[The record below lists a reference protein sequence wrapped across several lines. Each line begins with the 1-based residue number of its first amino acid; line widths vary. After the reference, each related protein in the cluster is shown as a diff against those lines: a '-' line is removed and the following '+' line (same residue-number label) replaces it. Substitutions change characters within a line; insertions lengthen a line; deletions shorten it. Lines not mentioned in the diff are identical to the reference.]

1 MPPSKKLSEIMSINI
16 VQLCPLMPS
25 LEAELAKRY
34 TVHRYFETKDQTGFL
49 KERAGDIRGVV
60 TGGHVG
66 IPTDLA
72 IQFPRLEIVAINGV
86 GYDKV
91 DLNEAKKR
99 GYRVANTPDVLTA
112 DVADLALGLIIAL
125 ARQLTIADAHVRA
138 GDWPRGDLGLG
149 HRVTGRRYGIFGL
162 GRIGQAIAKRLEAFD
177 AHISYSG
184 RRKLDVPY
192 VFHKTITALAANCDV
207 LIIAAAASAETRHVV
222 NRQVLDALGPNGSL
236 INIARGSLVDE
247 NALVAALKEGKI
259 AGAAL
264 DVFENE
270 PHVPQTF
277 LDLKNVVLTPHV
289 ASATYETRGAM
300 AALVLANLD
309 AQFTGKPLPAAVV

>member
-1 MPPSKKLSEIMSINI
+1 MSINI
-16 VQLCPLMPS
+16 LQLCPLMPS

-34 TVHRYFETKDQTGFL
+34 TVHRYFETKDQTGIL
-49 KERAGDIRGVV
+49 KERADDIRGVV
-60 TGGHVG
+60 TGGHIG
-66 IPTDLA
+66 IPTELA
-72 IQFPRLEIVAINGV
+72 IQLPKLEIVAINGV

-125 ARQLTIADAHVRA
+125 ARQLTIADKHVRS
-138 GDWPRGDLGLG
+138 GNWSKGDLGLG

-177 AHISYSG
+177 AQISYSG

-192 VFHKTITALAANCDV
+192 VFYDTIVGLAANCDV

-222 NRQVLDALGPNGSL
+222 NSDVLEALGPKGSL
-236 INIARGSLVDE
+236 VNIARGSLVDE
-247 NALVAALKEGKI
+247 AALVAALGEGKI

-264 DVFENE
+264 DVFEHE
-270 PHVPQTF
+270 PHVPEAF
-277 LDLKNVVLTPHV
+277 FEMKNVVLTPHV
-289 ASATYETRGAM
+289 ASATHETRGAM

-309 AQFTGKPLPAAVV
+309 AQFTGKPLPAAVI

>member
-1 MPPSKKLSEIMSINI
+1 MSINI
-16 VQLCPLMPS
+16 LQLCPLMPS

-34 TVHRYFETKDQTGFL
+34 TVHRYFETKDQTAIL

-60 TGGHVG
+60 TGGHIG
-66 IPTDLA
+66 IPTELA
-72 IQFPRLEIVAINGV
+72 IQLPKLEIVAINGV
-86 GYDKV
+86 GYDRV

-125 ARQLTIADAHVRA
+125 ARQLTIADKHVRS
-138 GDWPRGDLGLG
+138 GNWSKGDLGLG
-149 HRVTGRRYGIFGL
+149 HRVTGRRYGVFGL

-177 AHISYSG
+177 AQISYSG

-192 VFHKTITALAANCDV
+192 VFYDTIVGLAANCDV

-222 NRQVLDALGPNGSL
+222 NSDVLEALGPKGSL
-236 INIARGSLVDE
+236 VNIARGSLVDE
-247 NALVAALKEGKI
+247 AALVAALGEGKI

-264 DVFENE
+264 DVFEHE
-270 PHVPQTF
+270 PHVPEAF
-277 LDLKNVVLTPHV
+277 FEMKNVVLTPHV
-289 ASATYETRGAM
+289 ASATHETRGAM

-309 AQFTGKPLPAAVV
+309 AQFTGKPLPAAVI

>member
-1 MPPSKKLSEIMSINI
+1 MSINI
-16 VQLCPLMPS
+16 LQLCPLMPS
-25 LEAELAKRY
+25 LEAELANRY
-34 TVHRYFETKDQTGFL
+34 TVHRYFEIANQANFL
-49 KERAGDIRGVV
+49 QEKADDIRAVV
-60 TGGHVG
+60 TGGHIG

-72 IQFPRLEIVAINGV
+72 NQLPQLEIVAINGV

-125 ARQLTIADAHVRA
+125 ARQLTIADSHVRT
-138 GDWPRGDLGLG
+138 GDWPKGELGLG
-149 HRVTGRRYGIFGL
+149 RRVTGRRYGIFGL

-177 AHISYSG
+177 AKIAYSS

-192 VFHKTITALAANCDV
+192 EFHDTITGLAANCDV
-207 LIIAAAASAETRHVV
+207 LIIAAAASAETRHIV
-222 NRQVLDALGPNGSL
+222 NKDVLDALGPKGTL
-236 INIARGSLVDE
+236 VNIARGSLVDE
-247 NALVAALKEGKI
+247 AVLVAALTEGKI

-270 PHVPQTF
+270 PHVPQV
-277 LDLKNVVLTPHV
+277 LLKLKNVVLTPHV
-289 ASATYETRGAM
+289 ASATHETRAAM
-300 AALVLANLD
+300 ADLVLANLD

>member
-1 MPPSKKLSEIMSINI
+1 MSINI
-16 VQLCPLMPS
+16 LQLCPLMPS

-34 TVHRYFETKDQTGFL
+34 TVHRYFETKDQTGIL

-60 TGGHVG
+60 TGGHIG
-66 IPTDLA
+66 IPTELA
-72 IQFPRLEIVAINGV
+72 IQLPKLEIVAINGV
-86 GYDKV
+86 GYDRV

-125 ARQLTIADAHVRA
+125 ARQLTIADKHVRS
-138 GDWPRGDLGLG
+138 GNWSKGDLGLG
-149 HRVTGRRYGIFGL
+149 HRVTGRRYGVFGL

-177 AHISYSG
+177 AQISYSG

-192 VFHKTITALAANCDV
+192 VFYDTIVGLAANCDV

-222 NRQVLDALGPNGSL
+222 NSDVLEALGPKGSL
-236 INIARGSLVDE
+236 VNIARGSLVDE
-247 NALVAALKEGKI
+247 AALVAALGEGKI

-264 DVFENE
+264 DVFEHE
-270 PHVPQTF
+270 PHVPEAF
-277 LDLKNVVLTPHV
+277 FEMKNVVLTPHV
-289 ASATYETRGAM
+289 ASATHETRGAM
-300 AALVLANLD
+300 ADLVLANLD
-309 AQFTGKPLPAAVV
+309 AQFTGKPLPAAVI

>member
-1 MPPSKKLSEIMSINI
+1 MPINI
-16 VQLCPLMPS
+16 LQLCPLMPS
-25 LEAELAKRY
+25 LEAELAKLY
-34 TVHRYFETKDQTGFL
+34 TVHRYFETKDQAGFL

-60 TGGHVG
+60 TGGHIG
-66 IPTDLA
+66 IPTELA
-72 IQFPRLEIVAINGV
+72 IQLPKLEIVAINGV

-91 DLNEAKKR
+91 DLNEAKRR

-125 ARQLTIADAHVRA
+125 ARQLVIADNHVRS
-138 GDWPRGDLGLG
+138 GNWPKGDLGLG

-177 AHISYSG
+177 AQISYSG

-192 VFHKTITALAANCDV
+192 VFYDTITALAANCDV

-222 NRQVLDALGPNGSL
+222 NSDVLDTLGPKGSL
-236 INIARGSLVDE
+236 VNIARGSLVDE
-247 NALVAALKEGKI
+247 DALVAALDGGKI

-264 DVFENE
+264 DVFERE
-270 PHVPQTF
+270 PHVPEA
-277 LDLKNVVLTPHV
+277 LLKLKNVVLTPHV
-289 ASATYETRGAM
+289 ASATHETRSAM

>member
-1 MPPSKKLSEIMSINI
+1 MSINI
-16 VQLCPLMPS
+16 LQLCPLMPS

-34 TVHRYFETKDQTGFL
+34 TVHRYFETKDQTGIL

-60 TGGHVG
+60 TGGHIG
-66 IPTDLA
+66 IPTELA
-72 IQFPRLEIVAINGV
+72 IQLPKLEIVAINGV
-86 GYDKV
+86 GYDRV

-125 ARQLTIADAHVRA
+125 ARQLTIADKHVRS
-138 GDWPRGDLGLG
+138 GNWSKGDLGLG
-149 HRVTGRRYGIFGL
+149 HRVTGRRYGVFGL

-177 AHISYSG
+177 AQISYSG

-192 VFHKTITALAANCDV
+192 VFYDTIVGLAANCDV

-222 NRQVLDALGPNGSL
+222 NSDVLEALGPKGSL
-236 INIARGSLVDE
+236 VNIARGSLVDE
-247 NALVAALKEGKI
+247 AALVAALGEGKI

-264 DVFENE
+264 DVFEHE
-270 PHVPQTF
+270 PHVPEAF
-277 LDLKNVVLTPHV
+277 FEMKNVVLTPHV
-289 ASATYETRGAM
+289 ASATHETRGAM

-309 AQFTGKPLPAAVV
+309 AQFTGKPLPAAVI